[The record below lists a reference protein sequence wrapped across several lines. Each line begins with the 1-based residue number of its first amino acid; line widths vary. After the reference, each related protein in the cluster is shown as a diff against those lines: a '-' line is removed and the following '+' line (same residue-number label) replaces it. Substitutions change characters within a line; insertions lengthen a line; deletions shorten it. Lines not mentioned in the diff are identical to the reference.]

1 MFTILDFQITRTA
14 PEHFHLDVCE
24 RGQSQPLT
32 SAEMEYRLDFMA
44 GFELERLD
52 YDRRNPHGRLELL
65 RAYGTRLYEKLFAS
79 PEVRRAWRQYRE
91 RGRFLVLCL
100 RIHDDAKGL
109 EALPWETLF
118 DGEEFIAGAATTEI
132 TRLPLGVQPLSA
144 ESKRARPALYFPLRL
159 LSFASSP
166 LDLKANQRLNVE
178 AEQEILLNAVNDP
191 AGQGKLMVDFEDE
204 ARREILEGS
213 LDGGEYHI
221 LHFTGHG
228 VSPTNGGGLLFE
240 DAAGEGKRLS
250 IEDFLQSLD
259 KAKGS
264 LRLAVISGC
273 NTART
278 LYTGSFRDLARGILA
293 RGVPAVAAMQFSLS
307 DPGGLKFAEAFYPEL
322 IAGKPLELA
331 LNAARRALWLTD
343 DAELKPMLRADM
355 FAPVLLTTDGECLQA
370 TAAQGGRQQRV
381 VKPFDPAF
389 YLSTLPQL
397 GFGFYGRR
405 REYRLIRDGFV
416 QRNHRAAIV
425 WGVGGIGKTAL
436 ASHLADRLYHHR
448 KEFSGVYAF
457 DCRGGALSAERILL
471 ELHRY
476 FSMQNIAHLGQIV
489 HQSLPPEM
497 AANFVGQ
504 MLSQIPLLVIFDNF
518 EDLLERTADRF
529 QIRDEN
535 LRAFITT
542 LVKSTPTGSRFLFT
556 TRHLFD
562 LGDGRLGDV
571 LALPL
576 NDLSNPEAIY
586 LMQRM
591 PRLGATTSSDKA
603 AVLERF
609 GGHPFSLVTVDKHCQ
624 FHPLAEVLDKASRL
638 HTELREYLGIELN
651 CASLSD
657 RSRELL
663 YRLAAFRQPVP
674 TEAAEWVMGEKVSRE
689 AEIDR
694 ILATLDRDKLPD
706 ELKQLDDA
714 ALRAEF
720 EKVFPEQRSAPN
732 LETEIRELIEWGL
745 LTPVSEDGAVK
756 LLAVHSLVR
765 EFCRDRQAGEPWR
778 ERLREAAAFYTNF
791 TRMIPDD
798 RKNETAVGI
807 EMEAFELLMEAEEY
821 TAAAGLLG
829 RDTELL
835 DRWGF
840 GRDLESR
847 YRRLLDKVSGREEAM
862 VLHHLAIMLQRRGE
876 YEEALGRYEQSLRIE
891 EELGNRA
898 GVAGSLHNIGALH
911 QARGEYVEALG
922 RYEQS
927 LRIAEELGD
936 RAGVAVSLH
945 QLGNLHYLRGKYG
958 EALERYEQSLR
969 IEEELGNRAGVA
981 GSLHQLGMLHEARGE
996 YVEALGRYEQ
1006 SLRMFE
1012 ELGDRA
1018 GVAGSLHQLGNLH
1031 YLRGEYVEALGRY
1044 GQSLRIKEELGDRAG
1059 VASSHGQIG
1068 KLFTETGRY
1077 AEAFPLLLNALA
1089 AFLQLQSPYAQLA
1102 VNDLRTLRAQWDEQ
1116 AFDAAWRAAGGEDL
1130 PEWLMASDDAA

>member
-14 PEHFHLDVCE
+14 PENFHLDVCE
-24 RGQSQPLT
+24 RGQFEPLA

-65 RAYGTRLYEKLFAS
+65 RAYGRRLYEKLFAS
-79 PEVRRAWRQYRE
+79 PDVQRVWQEYRK
-91 RGRFLVLCL
+91 RGGFLALCL
-100 RIHDDAKGL
+100 RIDDEANGL

-118 DGEEFIAGAATTEI
+118 DGEEFIAGGATTEI
-132 TRLPLGVQPLSA
+132 TRMPLGVNPQDKL
-144 ESKRARPALYFPLRL
+144 PALQFPLRL

-166 LDLKANQRLNVE
+166 LDLKEIERLNVE

-204 ARREILEGS
+204 ARREILESS
-213 LDGGEYHI
+213 LDGGDYHI

-228 VSPTNGGGLLFE
+228 VSPKNGGGLLFE
-240 DAAGEGKRLS
+240 DADGKGKRIS
-250 IEDFLQSLD
+250 IEDFLQSLG

-278 LYTGSFRDLARGILA
+278 LYTGSFRDLARGILG

-307 DPGGLKFAEAFYPEL
+307 DAGGLKFAEAFYPEL

-355 FAPVLLTTDGECLQA
+355 FAPVLLTTNGNCLQA
-370 TAAQGGRQQRV
+370 TAAAPNQRQQRV
-381 VKPFDPAF
+381 IRPLDPAF
-389 YLSTLPQL
+389 YLATLPQL

-476 FSMQNIAHLGQIV
+476 FSMQNIGHLGQIV

-603 AVLERF
+603 AVLARF

-674 TEAAEWVMGEKVSRE
+674 VEAAE
-689 AEIDR
+689 
-694 ILATLDRDKLPD
+694 
-706 ELKQLDDA
+706 
-714 ALRAEF
+714 
-720 EKVFPEQRSAPN
+720 
-732 LETEIRELIEWGL
+732 
-745 LTPVSEDGAVK
+745 
-756 LLAVHSLVR
+756 
-765 EFCRDRQAGEPWR
+765 
-778 ERLREAAAFYTNF
+778 
-791 TRMIPDD
+791 
-798 RKNETAVGI
+798 
-807 EMEAFELLMEAEEY
+807 
-821 TAAAGLLG
+821 
-829 RDTELL
+829 
-835 DRWGF
+835 
-840 GRDLESR
+840 
-847 YRRLLDKVSGREEAM
+847 
-862 VLHHLAIMLQRRGE
+862 
-876 YEEALGRYEQSLRIE
+876 
-891 EELGNRA
+891 
-898 GVAGSLHNIGALH
+898 
-911 QARGEYVEALG
+911 
-922 RYEQS
+922 
-927 LRIAEELGD
+927 
-936 RAGVAVSLH
+936 
-945 QLGNLHYLRGKYG
+945 
-958 EALERYEQSLR
+958 
-969 IEEELGNRAGVA
+969 
-981 GSLHQLGMLHEARGE
+981 
-996 YVEALGRYEQ
+996 
-1006 SLRMFE
+1006 
-1012 ELGDRA
+1012 
-1018 GVAGSLHQLGNLH
+1018 
-1031 YLRGEYVEALGRY
+1031 
-1044 GQSLRIKEELGDRAG
+1044 
-1059 VASSHGQIG
+1059 
-1068 KLFTETGRY
+1068 
-1077 AEAFPLLLNALA
+1077 
-1089 AFLQLQSPYAQLA
+1089 
-1102 VNDLRTLRAQWDEQ
+1102 
-1116 AFDAAWRAAGGEDL
+1116 
-1130 PEWLMASDDAA
+1130 